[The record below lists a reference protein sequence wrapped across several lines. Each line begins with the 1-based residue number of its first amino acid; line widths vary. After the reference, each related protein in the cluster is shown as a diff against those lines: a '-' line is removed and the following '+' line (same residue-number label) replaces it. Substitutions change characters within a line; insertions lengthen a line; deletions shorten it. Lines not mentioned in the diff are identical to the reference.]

1 MSFFK
6 YIDGGYIE
14 SWCRV
19 TEWRSHDIRNK
30 DIIYPSVVL
39 YNYKVVNLEI
49 YPSKIRIRFSF
60 THCSSTISNMLTA
73 TMVAFHSIWIR
84 ERASFST
91 PELTLWT
98 PLLREELWC
107 RKWIRTERIRCARMH
122 LLSFMTTGD
131 DKRLTVV
138 SARRKKLCRVPLGL
152 MTVICNTTKAC
163 SSKHPHSFFI

>member
-6 YIDGGYIE
+6 YIDGGYIK

-19 TEWRSHDIRNK
+19 TEGRGHDIRNK

-39 YNYKVVNLEI
+39 YNYKIVNLEI
-49 YPSKIRIRFSF
+49 YPSKIRISFSF

-73 TMVAFHSIWIR
+73 TMVAFHSIWIG

-98 PLLREELWC
+98 PFLSQNCPSADFGVFKYAWAVTQKVWNEAENGVWGSRVLLLRHALP
-107 RKWIRTERIRCARMH
+107 RFRVLGA
-122 LLSFMTTGD
+122 SF
-131 DKRLTVV
+131 
-138 SARRKKLCRVPLGL
+138 S
-152 MTVICNTTKAC
+152 I
-163 SSKHPHSFFI
+163 

>member
-6 YIDGGYIE
+6 YIDGGYTK

-19 TEWRSHDIRNK
+19 TEGRSHDIRNK

-49 YPSKIRIRFSF
+49 YPSKIRISFSF

-84 ERASFST
+84 ECASFST

-107 RKWIRTERIRCARMH
+107 RKWIASPNEFDARACICY
-122 LLSFMTTGD
+122 LLWRQVTISLWQLSVRGVKSCVAF
-131 DKRLTVV
+131 
-138 SARRKKLCRVPLGL
+138 
-152 MTVICNTTKAC
+152 
-163 SSKHPHSFFI
+163 HSV